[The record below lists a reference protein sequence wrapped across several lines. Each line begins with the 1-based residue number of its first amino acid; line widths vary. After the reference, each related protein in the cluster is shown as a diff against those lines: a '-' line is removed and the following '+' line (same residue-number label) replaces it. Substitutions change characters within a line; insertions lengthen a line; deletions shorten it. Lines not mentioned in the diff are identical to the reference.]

1 MSQFKTSVIL
11 CIQNFAKNDTENAE
25 LASKM
30 LRQQHFLH
38 QRKNLYTK
46 NLYEVFQA
54 RQTQMI
60 ITGIPDG
67 SFSFTHPSP
76 YFIRGGRGA
85 AWTETGWG
93 RFAPPRGRPSKPAP
107 PGCRL
112 PRHNKWGK
120 KRDCVEEKCRV
131 RKHLQE
137 FVEIL
142 GCSLSVLW
150 IKSTLSER

>member
-1 MSQFKTSVIL
+1 MNYHLCMSQFKTSVIL

-67 SFSFTHPSP
+67 SFSFTYPSP
-76 YFIRGGRGA
+76 YFIRGGGGA
-85 AWTETGWG
+85 AWTETASRGIINEG
-93 RFAPPRGRPSKPAP
+93 RRGT
-107 PGCRL
+107 
-112 PRHNKWGK
+112 
-120 KRDCVEEKCRV
+120 RD
-131 RKHLQE
+131 
-137 FVEIL
+137 
-142 GCSLSVLW
+142 
-150 IKSTLSER
+150 IKTFGRGTSGGIYGNT

>member
-1 MSQFKTSVIL
+1 MNYHLCISQFKTSVIL

-67 SFSFTHPSP
+67 SFSFTHPSS
-76 YFIRGGRGA
+76 YFMRGSGGA
-85 AWTETGWG
+85 AG
-93 RFAPPRGRPSKPAP
+93 RRSAGGASRLPAVVRPS
-107 PGCRL
+107 L
-112 PRHNKWGK
+112 PLPVAASRGIINEGRRGT
-120 KRDCVEEKCRV
+120 RDIKT
-131 RKHLQE
+131 
-137 FVEIL
+137 FGL
-142 GCSLSVLW
+142 GTSGG
-150 IKSTLSER
+150 IFGNT

>member
-1 MSQFKTSVIL
+1 MNYHLCMSQFKTSVIL

-38 QRKNLYTK
+38 QRKNLYTE

-67 SFSFTHPSP
+67 SFSFTYPSP
-76 YFIRGGRGA
+76 YFIRGGGGA
-85 AWTETGWG
+85 AWTETASRGIINEG
-93 RFAPPRGRPSKPAP
+93 RRGT
-107 PGCRL
+107 
-112 PRHNKWGK
+112 
-120 KRDCVEEKCRV
+120 RDIKT
-131 RKHLQE
+131 
-137 FVEIL
+137 FGL
-142 GCSLSVLW
+142 GTSGG
-150 IKSTLSER
+150 IFGNT

>member
-1 MSQFKTSVIL
+1 MNYHLCISQFKTSVIL
-11 CIQNFAKNDTENAE
+11 CIQNFAKNDTKNAE

-76 YFIRGGRGA
+76 YFMRGGGRATGALRASPRSSVQACPRPVAASRGIIN
-85 AWTETGWG
+85 EG
-93 RFAPPRGRPSKPAP
+93 RRGT
-107 PGCRL
+107 
-112 PRHNKWGK
+112 
-120 KRDCVEEKCRV
+120 RDIKT
-131 RKHLQE
+131 
-137 FVEIL
+137 FGL
-142 GCSLSVLW
+142 GTSGG
-150 IKSTLSER
+150 IFGNT

>member
-1 MSQFKTSVIL
+1 MNYHLCMSQFKTSVIL

-67 SFSFTHPSP
+67 SFSFTYPSP
-76 YFIRGGRGA
+76 YFIRGGGGA
-85 AWTETGWG
+85 AWTET
-93 RFAPPRGRPSKPAP
+93 ASRGIINERRR
-107 PGCRL
+107 GT
-112 PRHNKWGK
+112 
-120 KRDCVEEKCRV
+120 RDIKT
-131 RKHLQE
+131 
-137 FVEIL
+137 FGL
-142 GCSLSVLW
+142 GTSGG
-150 IKSTLSER
+150 IFGNT

>member
-1 MSQFKTSVIL
+1 MNYHLCMSQFKTSVIL

-67 SFSFTHPSP
+67 SFSFSYPSP
-76 YFIRGGRGA
+76 YFIRGGGGA
-85 AWTETGWG
+85 AWTENASRGIINEG
-93 RFAPPRGRPSKPAP
+93 RRGT
-107 PGCRL
+107 
-112 PRHNKWGK
+112 
-120 KRDCVEEKCRV
+120 V
-131 RKHLQE
+131 
-137 FVEIL
+137 
-142 GCSLSVLW
+142 
-150 IKSTLSER
+150 

>member
-1 MSQFKTSVIL
+1 MKIL
-11 CIQNFAKNDTENAE
+11 CACLNSKLLRFHGIQNFANSDTENAE

-67 SFSFTHPSP
+67 SFSFTYPSP
-76 YFIRGGRGA
+76 YFIRGGGGA
-85 AWTETGWG
+85 AWTETASRGIINEG
-93 RFAPPRGRPSKPAP
+93 RRGT
-107 PGCRL
+107 
-112 PRHNKWGK
+112 
-120 KRDCVEEKCRV
+120 V
-131 RKHLQE
+131 
-137 FVEIL
+137 
-142 GCSLSVLW
+142 
-150 IKSTLSER
+150 